1 MSALRQDRDEE
12 VRAQDAVEITDCG
25 QASERTKGGILL
37 IFNEPGTAPF
47 NWFLLF

>member
-25 QASERTKGGILL
+25 RASELTKGGILL
-37 IFNEPGTAPF
+37 IFNEPGVAPF
-47 NWFLLF
+47 NWFLLL

>member
-25 QASERTKGGILL
+25 RASERTKGGILL
-37 IFNEPGTAPF
+37 IFMEAGGPPF
-47 NWFLLF
+47 NWFLLL

>member
-25 QASERTKGGILL
+25 RASERTKGGILL
-37 IFNEPGTAPF
+37 VFTEPGVAPF
-47 NWFLLF
+47 NWFLLL